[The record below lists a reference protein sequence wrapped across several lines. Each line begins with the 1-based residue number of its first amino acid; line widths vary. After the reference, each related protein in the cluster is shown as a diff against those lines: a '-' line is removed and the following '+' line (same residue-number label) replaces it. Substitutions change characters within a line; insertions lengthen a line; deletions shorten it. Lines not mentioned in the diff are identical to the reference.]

1 MPRPESRVFSTRH
14 AYVGLACYAI
24 AVNLWQKGGFM
35 KGAGTIQDMPRV
47 ERPREKMMRYGPD
60 KLSEEELLA
69 IVLRTGTRGTN
80 VLDLSAGLLRK
91 FGRGEIARAGF
102 AELKAAPGLGP
113 ARACE
118 IMAVFELGRR
128 FLSGKKNGIYLKPR
142 DIWEELR
149 DIREQKKEHFVVFY
163 LDTRNQEIKREIISV
178 GTLNYNL
185 VHPREVFEP
194 AVKNLAASVIVAHNH
209 PSGCLEPSD
218 EDLSLT
224 KRLVQ
229 AGRLLG
235 IELLDHVIV
244 AKGGFC
250 SFKEK
255 NLL

>member
-1 MPRPESRVFSTRH
+1 MNGTAS
-14 AYVGLACYAI
+14 AI
-24 AVNLWQKGGFM
+24 CDL
-35 KGAGTIQDMPRV
+35 PRV
-47 ERPREKMMRYGPD
+47 ERPREKIMRYGTD
-60 KLSEEELLA
+60 KLSDEELLA
-69 IVLRTGTRGTN
+69 VLLRTGNRQQG
-80 VLDLSAGLLRK
+80 VLDLAAGLLRR
-91 FGRGEIARAGF
+91 FGGGSELAKAAY
-102 AELKAAPGLGP
+102 AELRAAPGLGP
-113 ARACE
+113 VRACE
-118 IMAVFELGRR
+118 VAAAFELGRR
-128 FLSGKKNGIYLKPR
+128 CLAGKKAGIYLKPR

-149 DIREQKKEHFVVFY
+149 DIREQKKEHFIVFF
-163 LDTRNQEIKREIISV
+163 LDTRNQEIKREIVSI

-224 KRLVQ
+224 KRLSQ
-229 AGRLLG
+229 AGKLLG

-255 NLL
+255 GLL

>member
-1 MPRPESRVFSTRH
+1 MNPNDIR
-14 AYVGLACYAI
+14 I
-24 AVNLWQKGGFM
+24 A
-35 KGAGTIQDMPRV
+35 DMPRV
-47 ERPREKMMRYGPD
+47 ERPRVKMSLYGGG
-60 KLSEEELLA
+60 KLSDVELLS
-69 IVLRTGTRGTN
+69 IILRTGKKGTG
-80 VLDLSAGLLRK
+80 VIQMAEDALRRFGGAEIAKAGYSELTAAGL
-91 FGRGEIARAGF
+91 GD
-102 AELKAAPGLGP
+102 

-118 IMAVFELGRR
+118 ILAAFELARR
-128 FLSGKKNGIYLKPR
+128 YLNGKKSGIYLKPR

-149 DIREQKKEHFVVFY
+149 DIRAHKKEHFVVFF
-163 LDTRNQEIKREIISV
+163 LDTRNQEIKRDIVSI

-194 AVKNLAASVIVAHNH
+194 AVKNLAASIIVAHNH

-229 AGRLLG
+229 AGKLLG
-235 IELLDHVIV
+235 IEVLDHVIV
-244 AKGGFC
+244 SAAGFM

>member
-1 MPRPESRVFSTRH
+1 M
-14 AYVGLACYAI
+14 
-24 AVNLWQKGGFM
+24 N
-35 KGAGTIQDMPRV
+35 GAGAIKDMPRV

-69 IVLRTGTRGTN
+69 IILRTGTRQRG
-80 VLDLSAGLLRK
+80 VLELAGDVLKK
-91 FGRGEIARAGF
+91 FGYKDIANVGF
-102 AELKAAPGLGP
+102 RELCGVPGLGQ
-113 ARACE
+113 ARSCE
-118 IMAVFELGRR
+118 IRAVFELGRR
-128 FLSGKKNGIYLKPR
+128 YLGGKKAGIYLKPR

-149 DIREQKKEHFVVFY
+149 DIREQKKEHFIVFY
-163 LDTRNQEIKREIISV
+163 LDTRNQEIKRDIVSI

-194 AVKNLAASVIVAHNH
+194 AVRNLAASVIVAHNH

-229 AGRLLG
+229 AGKLLG

-244 AKGGFC
+244 ARGGFC

-255 NLL
+255 NLI

>member
-1 MPRPESRVFSTRH
+1 
-14 AYVGLACYAI
+14 
-24 AVNLWQKGGFM
+24 M
-35 KGAGTIQDMPRV
+35 KGAGAIQDMPRV
-47 ERPREKMMRYGPD
+47 ERPREKLMRYGPG
-60 KLSEEELLA
+60 KLADEELLA
-69 IVLRTGTRGTN
+69 LLLRTGARGKG
-80 VLDLSAGLLRK
+80 VLELAGELLRR
-91 FGRGEIARAGF
+91 FGGAELAKAGF

-118 IMAVFELGRR
+118 IAAAFELGRR
-128 FLSGKKNGIYLKPR
+128 YLGGKKAGIYLKPR

-149 DIREQKKEHFVVFY
+149 DIRDQKKEHFVVFF
-163 LDTRNQEIKREIISV
+163 LDTRNQEIKREIVSI

-224 KRLVQ
+224 KRLAQ
-229 AGRLLG
+229 AGKLLG

-244 AKGGFC
+244 AREGFM
-250 SFKEK
+250 SFKQK
-255 NLL
+255 GLL

>member
-1 MPRPESRVFSTRH
+1 MPR
-14 AYVGLACYAI
+14 C
-24 AVNLWQKGGFM
+24 
-35 KGAGTIQDMPRV
+35 
-47 ERPREKMMRYGPD
+47 ERPRNKVALYNGTEKLD
-60 KLSEEELLA
+60 NAELLS
-69 IVLRTGTRGTN
+69 IILRTGTPERG
-80 VLDLSAGLLRK
+80 VLDLAGDLLRK
-91 FGRGEIARAGF
+91 FANTGANLSQATYTELIACGIGE
-102 AELKAAPGLGP
+102 

-118 IMAVFELGRR
+118 ILAAFELSRR
-128 FLSGKKNGIYLKPR
+128 LISGKKSGIYLKPR

-149 DIREQKKEHFVVFY
+149 DIREAKKEHFVVFY
-163 LDTRNQEIKREIISV
+163 LDTRNQEIKRDIVSI

-194 AVKNLAASVIVAHNH
+194 AVRNLAASVIVSHNH

-229 AGRLLG
+229 AGKLLG

-244 AKGGFC
+244 TKAGFM

-255 NLL
+255 NLI

>member
-1 MPRPESRVFSTRH
+1 MGKVCVS
-14 AYVGLACYAI
+14 LI
-24 AVNLWQKGGFM
+24 K
-35 KGAGTIQDMPRV
+35 DMPRV
-47 ERPREKMMRYGPD
+47 ERPRERMMRYGPD
-60 KLSEEELLA
+60 KLSDEELLA
-69 IVLRTGTRGTN
+69 LLLRTGVRGTG
-80 VLDLSAGLLRK
+80 VMDFAAGLVKR
-91 FGRGEIARAGF
+91 FGREGLSRAGF

-118 IMAVFELGRR
+118 IMAAFELGRR
-128 FLSGKKNGIYLKPR
+128 LLGGKKTSVYLKPR

-149 DIREQKKEHFVVFY
+149 DIREQKKEHFVVFF
-163 LDTRNQEIKREIISV
+163 LDTRNQEIKRDIVSI

-194 AVKNLAASVIVAHNH
+194 AVKNLAAGVIVAHNH

-218 EDLSLT
+218 EDISLT
-224 KRLVQ
+224 RRLAE

-244 AKGGFC
+244 AKGGWL

-255 NLL
+255 GLMR

>member
-1 MPRPESRVFSTRH
+1 MH
-14 AYVGLACYAI
+14 NLAI
-24 AVNLWQKGGFM
+24 A
-35 KGAGTIQDMPRV
+35 DMPRV

-60 KLSEEELLA
+60 KLADAELLA
-69 IVLRTGTRGTN
+69 IILRTGARGTG
-80 VLDLSAGLLRK
+80 VLDMAEGLLRK
-91 FGRGEIARAGF
+91 FGGRDLAAAGF
-102 AELKAAPGLGP
+102 AELKTAPGLGP
-113 ARACE
+113 ARACG
-118 IMAVFELGRR
+118 IMAAFELGRR
-128 FLSGKKNGIYLKPR
+128 FLGGKKAGIYLKPR

-149 DIREQKKEHFVVFY
+149 DVRDQKKEHFVVFY
-163 LDTRNQEIKREIISV
+163 LDTRNQEIKREIVSI

-224 KRLVQ
+224 KRLSQ
-229 AGRLLG
+229 AGKLLG

-244 AKGGFC
+244 ASGGFM

-255 NLL
+255 GLL

>member
-1 MPRPESRVFSTRH
+1 MRD
-14 AYVGLACYAI
+14 L
-24 AVNLWQKGGFM
+24 
-35 KGAGTIQDMPRV
+35 PRV

-60 KLSEEELLA
+60 KLSDEELLA
-69 IVLRTGTRGTN
+69 LILRTGTRAAG
-80 VLDLSAGLLRK
+80 VLELAGGLLRK
-91 FGRGEIARAGF
+91 FGYKDIAGAGF
-102 AELKAAPGLGP
+102 GALRGAAGLGP

-128 FLSGKKNGIYLKPR
+128 FLGGKKNGIYLKPR

-163 LDTRNQEIKREIISV
+163 LDTRNQEIKRDIVSI

-194 AVKNLAASVIVAHNH
+194 AVKNLAASIIVAHNH

-218 EDLSLT
+218 EDLALT
-224 KRLVQ
+224 RRLVH
-229 AGRLLG
+229 AGKLLG

-244 AKGGFC
+244 ARGGFC

-255 NLL
+255 NLI